1 MLGMFGWSICLT
13 ILCVKGGERHVWD
26 VEKLGVDSLAPVQLL
41 NWLSQVFGILGIA
54 AGKISV
60 SALLLTMLR
69 LTDLRWHCIYLW
81 IVTIVL
87 TSAIAVSCSFLTMLQ
102 CSPPAAL
109 WDPKIQGKCIDSRVM
124 SGYGIFTGA
133 DTEQLSTPLQM
144 GASQFFLPPLFS
156 LANSPIKKLQL
167 TIVFGLNILTCIC
180 SGIKTQY
187 LAQLAN
193 RTDFTWATFDIFA
206 WVTVEFFL
214 MIVCGTIPTLH
225 GLLIA
230 IQSTT
235 EALKD
240 ACSCGTRGVSTGN
253 TGDEG
258 LGIEQKDMAR
268 CDEQVTIGKMATQ
281 NLGGTMRRVTGP
293 QNTCF
298 KTSKSAVQVRK
309 LVKRQG
315 WSCDHWTTIK
325 SCTIGRGYSSAL

>member
-133 DTEQLSTPLQM
+133 FNTFADGCLAILPTTVILSGQQPNQEVAAHHRIRAQHPDVHMLWHQDPVP
-144 GASQFFLPPLFS
+144 GATGEP
-156 LANSPIKKLQL
+156 
-167 TIVFGLNILTCIC
+167 
-180 SGIKTQY
+180 
-187 LAQLAN
+187 N
-193 RTDFTWATFDIFA
+193 RLHLGDI
-206 WVTVEFFL
+206 
-214 MIVCGTIPTLH
+214 
-225 GLLIA
+225 
-230 IQSTT
+230 
-235 EALKD
+235 
-240 ACSCGTRGVSTGN
+240 
-253 TGDEG
+253 
-258 LGIEQKDMAR
+258 
-268 CDEQVTIGKMATQ
+268 
-281 NLGGTMRRVTGP
+281 
-293 QNTCF
+293 
-298 KTSKSAVQVRK
+298 
-309 LVKRQG
+309 
-315 WSCDHWTTIK
+315 
-325 SCTIGRGYSSAL
+325 

>member
-1 MLGMFGWSICLT
+1 MFGWSICLT

-26 VEKLGVDSLAPVQLL
+26 VEKLGVDNLAQVQLL

-54 AGKISV
+54 AGKVSV

-69 LTDLRWHCIYLW
+69 LTDLRWHRIYLW
-81 IVTIVL
+81 IVTIGL

-109 WDPKIQGKCIDSRVM
+109 WDPRIQGKCIDSRVM

-133 DTEQLSTPLQM
+133 FNTFADGSL
-144 GASQFFLPPLFS
+144 AILPTTVILS

-214 MIVCGTIPTLH
+214 MIVCGTILTLH

-235 EALKD
+235 EVLKD
-240 ACSCGTRGVSTGN
+240 TCSCGTWGNSNGN
-253 TGDEG
+253 TGDGG
-258 LGIEQKDMAR
+258 LRIEQKDVAR
-268 CDEQVTIGKMATQ
+268 CDEQVTIGRMATRKPGWDNAQ
-281 NLGGTMRRVTGP
+281 GGR
-293 QNTCF
+293 
-298 KTSKSAVQVRK
+298 
-309 LVKRQG
+309 
-315 WSCDHWTTIK
+315 
-325 SCTIGRGYSSAL
+325 SSECLFQDL